1 MNIFRLIII
10 PVIFICS
17 FLSFTTAYPDE
28 LIIPPKKPDL
38 NINKKEASN
47 LKSEILP
54 LKKPKEDIGV
64 VKKDNIK
71 KKKIDL
77 GIILPKNKPLILIKD
92 KKVVDKKKIIKSKF
106 YSKKKVCK
114 YYLKVQIYYI
124 TYACLISTYQ
134 YLQIL
139 F

>member
-38 NINKKEASN
+38 NINKKETSN

-54 LKKPKEDIGV
+54 LKKPKEDVSV
-64 VKKDNIK
+64 VKKDSIK

-77 GIILPKNKPLILIKD
+77 GIILPKNKPLILVKD

-106 YSKKKVCK
+106 YSKKDFEIANQLN
-114 YYLKVQIYYI
+114 LKIK
-124 TYACLISTYQ
+124 
-134 YLQIL
+134 LQTSKL
-139 F
+139 LNLLSNV

>member
-17 FLSFTTAYPDE
+17 FLSFTIAYPDE
-28 LIIPPKKPDL
+28 LIIPLKKPDL

-54 LKKPKEDIGV
+54 LKKPKEDIDV

-71 KKKIDL
+71 KKK
-77 GIILPKNKPLILIKD
+77 LI
-92 KKVVDKKKIIKSKF
+92 
-106 YSKKKVCK
+106 
-114 YYLKVQIYYI
+114 
-124 TYACLISTYQ
+124 
-134 YLQIL
+134 
-139 F
+139 